1 MTKEEVL
8 KEQEAVDVEIARI
21 CGNEAGL
28 DGIAD
33 IDKFLHFDGEHKILW
48 ILKEAGRPDNYDGK
62 PYDYRQRFMY
72 AAEYSRW
79 SHTWGNVA
87 LVSYGINTSC
97 ENGKE
102 LPYSELP
109 KMLVD
114 SGDGSPHVTEAD
126 GTYVY
131 PLDEIAIIN
140 VKKAFTTVSK
150 SKQNEINAEYYKPE
164 VKKLLMRQ
172 VEYINP
178 EIVIVANQVQ
188 KLAEDLAGIPF
199 ADFTV
204 IDNLTR
210 YVVSKER
217 RVVIFTH
224 HPNLQ
229 FVSGGKEAYYNS
241 IMTAVKIEY
250 GL

>member
-8 KEQEAVDVEIARI
+8 KEQEAVDAEIARI

-28 DGIAD
+28 DGIAN
-33 IDKFLHFDGEHKILW
+33 IDEFLRFDGEHKILW
-48 ILKEAGRPDNYDGK
+48 ILKEAGRPDDYDGK
-62 PYDYRQRFMY
+62 PYDYRWRFRD
-72 AAEYSRW
+72 AADYSGWRT
-79 SHTWGNVA
+79 TWGNVA

-97 ENGKE
+97 ENGKAISFTE
-102 LPYSELP
+102 LPEMSLYGGES
-109 KMLVD
+109 
-114 SGDGSPHVTEAD
+114 SPHVTEKD
-126 GTYVY
+126 GTDIY

-140 VKKAFTTVSK
+140 VKKTFTTNST
-150 SKQNEINAEYYKPE
+150 SDQNEINAEYDKPE

-178 EIVIVANQVQ
+178 EIVIVASRVQ

-199 ADFTV
+199 DDFTV

-210 YVVSKER
+210 YAVSKER

-224 HPNLQ
+224 HPALIG
-229 FVSGGKEAYYNS
+229 VAGGKEAYYNS
-241 IMTAVKIEY
+241 IMAAVKVEY
-250 GL
+250 SL